1 MEEYKVNIFIIDNEK
16 KTYMIECPKTILF
29 CEFKKIIKKSI
40 LSIKKDN
47 FSIVF
52 NNKIYTNENNNDI
65 LQFENGNK
73 VEVSLDGRIKEA
85 FFVDFQK
92 NPQSNEEDLVLGQLT
107 GILRLIL
114 IKYIAN
120 FININLINNQVIRDI
135 ISELQKGMKLVDN
148 PQQNICT
155 NLMQTTGGDII
166 SYTKYVC
173 SVINDIEINNLLA
186 LLEVSKRN
194 QIHKYWSI
202 LCKYEEFNNKFGQE
216 LFKAIENSYFD
227 YSLIGLSIYQ
237 QSNRNSYLQARSMC
251 PNLVK
256 KYLFHGTQIDKISKI
271 ITTGFLYA
279 RRPFYGMGIYFSDML
294 DYVLFYGGG
303 KDYIDRRNNFG
314 IVPPVNSTFSCVGAE
329 VYYNQNL
336 FKNIYDFSL
345 AINELDHFPTY
356 EEIQMYYA
364 DKMVPRY
371 GVHFARVEPN
381 QGQVRNQQD
390 IINRIL

>member
-1 MEEYKVNIFIIDNEK
+1 
-16 KTYMIECPKTILF
+16 MIECPKTILF

-227 YSLIGLSIYQ
+227 YSLIG
-237 QSNRNSYLQARSMC
+237 SNR
-251 PNLVK
+251 
-256 KYLFHGTQIDKISKI
+256 
-271 ITTGFLYA
+271 
-279 RRPFYGMGIYFSDML
+279 
-294 DYVLFYGGG
+294 
-303 KDYIDRRNNFG
+303 
-314 IVPPVNSTFSCVGAE
+314 
-329 VYYNQNL
+329 
-336 FKNIYDFSL
+336 
-345 AINELDHFPTY
+345 
-356 EEIQMYYA
+356 
-364 DKMVPRY
+364 
-371 GVHFARVEPN
+371 
-381 QGQVRNQQD
+381 
-390 IINRIL
+390 